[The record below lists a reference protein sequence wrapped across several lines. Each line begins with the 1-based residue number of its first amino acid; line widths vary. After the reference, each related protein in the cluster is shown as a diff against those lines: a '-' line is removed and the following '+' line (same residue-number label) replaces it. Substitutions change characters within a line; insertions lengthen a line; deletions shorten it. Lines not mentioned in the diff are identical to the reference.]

1 MPFTPHPPFNQEALP
16 VPLQGSA
23 HQIRTVEAHDADDHA
38 HNLTAWEQSYDQI
51 TRGPFHGVLT
61 ELQMPEMQVFLEHTS
76 QAVRQSC
83 CVWPDA
89 FWFGVQGQASHAC
102 GRSGG
107 DARING
113 RLGGADTIMVRPGNR
128 EFELLTPADYAIYG
142 IVIRRDF
149 LAATASRMGCC
160 IDWTQL
166 ASAEVLHVAES
177 TRLACLQALV
187 RLILADRDDAEDGED
202 GEDRPVA
209 GVAHA
214 GQAVMMAVLSMLD
227 TGAVDSAVSNSFM
240 RRQRIVAQ
248 VRDHV
253 LAHRDRLVTVP
264 ELCERLHVSRRTLQY
279 CFEDVLGISPIQYL
293 RIIRL
298 NGARRELRESF
309 PESRTVRDV
318 AADWG
323 FWHFSQFSSDYRKLF
338 GQSPSE
344 SLRQRTH

>member
-1 MPFTPHPPFNQEALP
+1 MPFTSNSQRKIEVQA
-16 VPLQGSA
+16 VPLPNKL

-51 TRGPFHGVLT
+51 TPGQFHGVLA
-61 ELQMPEMQVFLEHTS
+61 ELQMPQMQVFLEKTS

-89 FWFGVQGQASHAC
+89 FWFGLQDGADGGRAS
-102 GRSGG
+102 G
-107 DARING
+107 RING
-113 RLGGADTIMVRPGNR
+113 RLGDADTIMVRPGNC
-128 EFELLTPADYAIYG
+128 EFELVTPADYAIYG
-142 IVIRRDF
+142 IVIQRNALLNVADQ
-149 LAATASRMGCC
+149 MGCR

-177 TRLACLQALV
+177 AKTASLQMLACLLS
-187 RLILADRDDAEDGED
+187 EDEVLS
-202 GEDRPVA
+202 EHKPVA
-209 GVAHA
+209 SLALPQ
-214 GQAVMMAVLSMLD
+214 QAVMMAMLSMLD
-227 TGAVDSAVSNSFM
+227 TSEVDSAVSNSFM

-248 VRDHV
+248 ARDYV
-253 LAHRDRLVTVP
+253 LAHRDQVITVP

-298 NGARRELRESF
+298 NGARRHLREDLSG
-309 PESRTVRDV
+309 SRTVRDI

-338 GQSPSE
+338 GQTPSE
-344 SLRQRTH
+344 SLRQRAH

>member
-1 MPFTPHPPFNQEALP
+1 MPFNSNQQLNAWPLP
-16 VPLQGSA
+16 VPFQNRSPKAGKL
-23 HQIRTVEAHDADDHA
+23 EAHDADEHA
-38 HNLTAWEQSYDQI
+38 RNLTAWEQSYDQI

-61 ELQMPEMQVFLEHTS
+61 ELQMPQMQVFLEHTS

-89 FWFGVQGQASHAC
+89 FWFGVQGEADTA
-102 GRSGG
+102 GERSGMN
-107 DARING
+107 ARING
-113 RLGGADTIMVRPGNR
+113 RLGDADTIMVRPGSC

-142 IVIRRDF
+142 IVIKRDF
-149 LAATASRMGCC
+149 LVATASQMGCR

-166 ASAEVLHVAES
+166 ERAEVLHVTAL
-177 TRLACLQALV
+177 TRLACQQT
-187 RLILADRDDAEDGED
+187 LASLTLEDLGDSED
-202 GEDRPVA
+202 KTVA
-209 GVAHA
+209 SVACPE
-214 GQAVMMAVLSMLD
+214 QAVMMAVLSMLD
-227 TGAVDSAVSNSFM
+227 TSEVDTAVSNSFM

-248 VRDHV
+248 ARDYV
-253 LAHRDRLVTVP
+253 LGHRDRLITVP

-293 RIIRL
+293 RVIRL
-298 NGARRELRESF
+298 NGARRELRERCSD
-309 PESRTVRDV
+309 SRTVRDV

-344 SLRQRTH
+344 SLRRRTHWAQAK